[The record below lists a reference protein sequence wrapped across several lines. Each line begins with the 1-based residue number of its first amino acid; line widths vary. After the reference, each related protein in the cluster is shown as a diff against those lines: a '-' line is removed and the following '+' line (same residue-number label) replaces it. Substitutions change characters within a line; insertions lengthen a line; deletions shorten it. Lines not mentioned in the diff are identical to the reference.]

1 MLHVDDHGLDALTHE
16 PFDNI
21 ETQGPHLFRRLDA
34 VRCVGRITKI
44 QHMLGRHIL
53 GDLASHGNTAKT
65 RIEYA
70 DWSRR
75 SLCLNPPY
83 SHACNRMLPR
93 RSQSRLFC
101 GVVSLPRDTLK
112 AMSLPQRVT
121 KTHATGNDFVVYLDK
136 SGKFE
141 PTADEVRFLC
151 DRHFGIGGDGLI
163 RLTRPDFVSDLSDD
177 QLSDVLA
184 GGTKWF
190 MDYRNA
196 DGSLAEMCGN
206 GTRAITLFAQREGV
220 ADSTEPFRLG
230 TRAGVKILTPRGN
243 MRPYGANVF
252 QVEMGEWKIGETDAY
267 EVTIPGTEGSARG
280 TFVDMGNP
288 HVVAVI
294 EDAFASLPVVESL
307 DLVTKPVVVSG
318 HRIRPGTWRIVR
330 VDDIDQNT
338 GVGEATMRVNERG
351 CGETLSCGTGLCATG
366 IVLRAKTGIATWDIT
381 VRGGTLRVDVTDSD
395 VKLTG
400 AATLVADIDLL

>member
-1 MLHVDDHGLDALTHE
+1 
-16 PFDNI
+16 
-21 ETQGPHLFRRLDA
+21 
-34 VRCVGRITKI
+34 
-44 QHMLGRHIL
+44 
-53 GDLASHGNTAKT
+53 
-65 RIEYA
+65 
-70 DWSRR
+70 
-75 SLCLNPPY
+75 
-83 SHACNRMLPR
+83 
-93 RSQSRLFC
+93 
-101 GVVSLPRDTLK
+101 
-112 AMSLPQRVT
+112 MSLPQRVT

-184 GGTKWF
+184 GGAKWF

-206 GTRAITLFAQREGV
+206 GIRCVGKYAYDHGIVDKPQISVETLGGIKYLDMRIEG
-220 ADSTEPFRLG
+220 G
-230 TRAGVKILTPRGN
+230 KVKTVKVDMG
-243 MRPYGANVF
+243 PYGANVF

-307 DLVTKPVVVSG
+307 DLVTKPVVAPVIESDQNVEF
-318 HRIRPGTWRIVR
+318 VR

-366 IVLRAKTGIATWDIT
+366 IVLRAKTGISHWDIT